1 MKEVYSFRIDL
12 NMRQKLQ
19 QLADETYHSPAQV
32 LRYLIDLAI
41 QNPHLISPEIDITS
55 IDTKAV
61 ARKFANGEDQEGE
74 I

>member
-1 MKEVYSFRIDL
+1 MKEVYSFRLDL

-41 QNPHLISPEIDITS
+41 QNPHLVSPEISISS
-55 IDTKAV
+55 IDTEAQAK
-61 ARKFANGEDQEGE
+61 KPTTNEGE
-74 I
+74 ESEL